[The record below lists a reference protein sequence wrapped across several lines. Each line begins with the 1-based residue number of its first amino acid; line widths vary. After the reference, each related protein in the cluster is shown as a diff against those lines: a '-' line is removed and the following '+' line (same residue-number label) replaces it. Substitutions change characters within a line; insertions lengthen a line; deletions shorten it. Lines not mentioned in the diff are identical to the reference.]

1 MWELFNKYQYI
12 SLRRKKYRFTANQLL
27 NRGNFISRLTSDTL
41 VRETMNLQPSLI
53 HVKPMS
59 KQPYKNWFVAR
70 NIRNNNALAK
80 IYRTQII
87 VG

>member
-41 VRETMNLQPSLI
+41 VRDDYEFAT
-53 HVKPMS
+53 KPYS
-59 KQPYKNWFVAR
+59 C
-70 NIRNNNALAK
+70 
-80 IYRTQII
+80 
-87 VG
+87 